1 MIKNA
6 REDIDYDCLNKYTIL
21 IFSFFF
27 YLLSR
32 NDSKN
37 IIFNVYIYIKLAF
50 KFKK

>member
-32 NDSKN
+32 NDSI